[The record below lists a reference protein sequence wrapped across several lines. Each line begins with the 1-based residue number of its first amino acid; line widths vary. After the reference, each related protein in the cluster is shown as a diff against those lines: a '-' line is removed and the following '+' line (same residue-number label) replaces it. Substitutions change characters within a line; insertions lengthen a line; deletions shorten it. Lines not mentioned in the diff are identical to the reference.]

1 VPTDQTDKPAVARK
15 FGPSG
20 ELWRL
25 WLSVQLLM
33 VPLFLAAVTMAVALV
48 LVGISWFHAD
58 AWFDRR
64 WPWISWPLTI
74 VFDGFCAWWVVH
86 TQVEDRRLRRDLP
99 AKIKS
104 QALRCPLC
112 KGPLPVWAGVF
123 ERCPLEPFPIRE
135 DGRPEG
141 CFRLGCDPCGRDVW
155 FTAGLDG
162 TVRPH
167 SGWIWENKY
176 QYYCPRCASDRQ
188 AKIIYGHVE
197 MTDGLKAEI
206 EAGTIVV
213 GETSQTG
220 DEPEWYCMDCK
231 KPWRGLRLTSSGLEP
246 ESAEGRKKA
255 RKHQRTLGW
264 GWLGGRVWG
273 RSVRLEGHLDGDP
286 LWDQELD
293 H

>member
-1 VPTDQTDKPAVARK
+1 MPIDQTDKPAVARK

-20 ELWRL
+20 ELWWL

-86 TQVEDRRLRRDLP
+86 TSVEDRRLRRDLP

-123 ERCPLEPFPIRE
+123 ERCPLEPFPLRV
-135 DGRPEG
+135 DGRTEG
-141 CFRLGCDPCGRDVW
+141 CFRLSCAPCGRDVW
-155 FTAGLDG
+155 FTAWLDG

-176 QYYCPRCASDRQ
+176 QYYCPRCASDRK
-188 AKIIYGHVE
+188 AKILYGHVE

-206 EAGTIVV
+206 EAGTIVL

-220 DEPEWYCMDCK
+220 AEPEWYCMDCK
-231 KPWRGLRLTSSGLEP
+231 KPWR
-246 ESAEGRKKA
+246 
-255 RKHQRTLGW
+255 
-264 GWLGGRVWG
+264 V
-273 RSVRLEGHLDGDP
+273 
-286 LWDQELD
+286 
-293 H
+293 

>member
-1 VPTDQTDKPAVARK
+1 MTSDLGIAKQPR
-15 FGPSG
+15 
-20 ELWRL
+20 
-25 WLSVQLLM
+25 M
-33 VPLFLAAVTMAVALV
+33 VCV
-48 LVGISWFHAD
+48 LPVITIN

-86 TQVEDRRLRRDLP
+86 AQVEDRRLRRDLP

-104 QALRCPLC
+104 TALRCPLC
-112 KGPLPVWAGVF
+112 KGPLPFWAGVF

-155 FTAGLDG
+155 FTAWLDG

-167 SGWIWENKY
+167 SGWMWENKY

-188 AKIIYGHVE
+188 AKILYGHVE
-197 MTDGLKAEI
+197 MTDGRKAEI
-206 EAGTIVV
+206 GAGTIVL

-231 KPWRGLRLTSSGLEP
+231 TVEGFEVTVIGAGTRIRRGQEEGEKTPANLGVGLAGRAGLGSKGPPEGTS
-246 ESAEGRKKA
+246 
-255 RKHQRTLGW
+255 
-264 GWLGGRVWG
+264 
-273 RSVRLEGHLDGDP
+273 
-286 LWDQELD
+286 
-293 H
+293 